1 MLVESDQIWMPKC
14 LRFGWNLNYIPTSF
28 ESGIWKQF
36 YIENIKALQY
46 TPLSGKKG
54 STINSN
60 QATPGITERSEIS
73 LHDLSSGR
81 FGFSRFIKANG
92 MMGAAGHHRPK
103 TASSALKQPPW
114 KANNSNPNHF
124 YRLNYLDEKD
134 PIITATTKPPQSS
147 SSKKNPNSNDIST
160 NQKNQPDDYLQ
171 IQHVN
176 KENIGTYSRD
186 ASKLESLFSVSI
198 FVSIVILFFQ
208 VISAKLNLNLKKGQ
222 HLINELNSSQ
232 LDQDAKL
239 GMNTQHAG
247 KHSEDDLNKSG
258 LKQVWALLDNA
269 DDYD

>member
-1 MLVESDQIWMPKC
+1 MLAESDQIWMPKC

-81 FGFSRFIKANG
+81 FGFSRFIKSNG
-92 MMGAAGHHRPK
+92 MIGTAGHNRAK
-103 TASSALKQPPW
+103 TASSALKHPPW

-134 PIITATTKPPQSS
+134 PIVTTATKPPPNSTS
-147 SSKKNPNSNDIST
+147 NSKKTSHLNDTSMS
-160 NQKNQPDDYLQ
+160 QKNQPDEHQ
-171 IQHVN
+171 QTHHVN
-176 KENIGTYSRD
+176 KENIETYSKD
-186 ASKLESLFSVSI
+186 ASKLDSLFSVSN
-198 FVSIVILFFQ
+198 LFEKSQFLL
-208 VISAKLNLNLKKGQ
+208 KL
-222 HLINELNSSQ
+222 I
-232 LDQDAKL
+232 
-239 GMNTQHAG
+239 
-247 KHSEDDLNKSG
+247 
-258 LKQVWALLDNA
+258 
-269 DDYD
+269 